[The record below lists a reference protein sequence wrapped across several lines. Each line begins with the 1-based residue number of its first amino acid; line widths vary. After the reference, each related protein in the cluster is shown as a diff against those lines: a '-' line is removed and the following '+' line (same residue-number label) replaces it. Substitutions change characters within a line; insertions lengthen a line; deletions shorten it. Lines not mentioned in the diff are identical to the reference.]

1 MVLPPE
7 ALLPSAQQTASS
19 LLATGRRWGS
29 MDVSKADA
37 LMADEPTADVLPMV
51 LMAEVLP
58 MVDVPPVNVPTRGEL

>member
-1 MVLPPE
+1 
-7 ALLPSAQQTASS
+7 
-19 LLATGRRWGS
+19 

-58 MVDVPPVNVPTRGEL
+58 MVDVPPVNVPTVGEL